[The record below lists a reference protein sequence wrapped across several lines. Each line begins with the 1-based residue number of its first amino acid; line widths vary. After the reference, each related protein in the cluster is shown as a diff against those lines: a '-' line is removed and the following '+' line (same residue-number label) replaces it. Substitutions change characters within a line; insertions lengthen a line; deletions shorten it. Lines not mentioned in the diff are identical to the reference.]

1 MRIIT
6 GSARGVRLEAPAGL
20 ETRPTA
26 EKVKEAVFSMIQFE
40 IEGREVLDGFG
51 GSGQMALEA
60 LSRGAVGA
68 TVLDTRKEAVEVIR
82 RNAQKTKLY
91 EKCIILQS
99 DCLRYLRTAKKSGRR
114 FDLVFLDPPY
124 DSTLA
129 QDALTLLAREDLVRE
144 NGKVIVESDRE
155 EPFTCPGFTLRRH
168 AKYGRIRVSLLEK
181 SGDAPSAPDPDRE
194 KEREEDAAYE

>member
-6 GSARGVRLEAPAGL
+6 GSARGTRLETPAGL

-40 IEGREVLDGFG
+40 IEGREVLDCFG

-60 LSRGAVGA
+60 LSRGGARAVI
-68 TVLDTRKEAVEVIR
+68 LDTRKEAVECIR

-91 EKCIILQS
+91 DQCVILQS
-99 DCLRYLRTAKKSGRR
+99 DSLRYLRTAKKSGRR

-124 DSTLA
+124 DSHLA
-129 QDALTLLAREDLVRE
+129 EDALKILSEEDLVRE
-144 NGKVIVESDRE
+144 GGTVIVESDRD
-155 EPFTCPGFTLRRH
+155 EPFFCPGFTLRRH
-168 AKYGRIRVSLLEK
+168 AKYGRIRVSLLARERKDEK
-181 SGDAPSAPDPDRE
+181 T
-194 KEREEDAAYE
+194 EEGPENG